1 MRWLDGITN
10 SMDVSLSELRELVIP
25 LQFQLKFHFVV
36 FYFLKV
42 ENQSQLHSL
51 ASTCFSFPREVGT
64 ILACSFEVAA

>member
-1 MRWLDGITN
+1 MVRYDPTYPPQ
-10 SMDVSLSELRELVIP
+10 SLCEEEMETFSP
-25 LQFQLKFHFVV
+25 YNFQLKFHFVV